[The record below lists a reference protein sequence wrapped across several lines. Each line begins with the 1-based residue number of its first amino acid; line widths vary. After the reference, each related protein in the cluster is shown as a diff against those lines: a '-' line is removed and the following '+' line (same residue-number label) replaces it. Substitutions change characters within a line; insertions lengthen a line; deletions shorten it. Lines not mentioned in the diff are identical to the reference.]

1 MANLRIAELDF
12 DTIKTNLKTY
22 LQSQNEFSDY
32 DFEGAGLSVLIDIL
46 AYNTHYNAYLANM
59 LANEMF
65 LDSAVKRSSA
75 VSIAKHLG
83 YTPKSV
89 TGSKAIIDIVVN
101 NPTGTPATLTL
112 DRYTSFSTTVGGSSY
127 TFLTTEP
134 YTIQPV
140 NGTYTFGNIPIKEG
154 RLLEYSF
161 NVVSPGPEEKF
172 EIPNAA
178 IDTSTMLVTV
188 QNSSTDTTT
197 TTYTLASDT
206 TEVLSSSTVYFLE
219 ENTLGNYQIYFG
231 DGILGKKLVAGN
243 IIRVQYLVSSGSV
256 SNVSGNIS
264 QSFTA
269 DNTIGG
275 SSNITVT
282 TVTNATGGTEKESI
296 ASIKFNAPKSNLARS
311 RAVTKSDYISVI
323 KSRYSQVESIS
334 VWGGEENVPPAY
346 GKVFISLKPYS
357 GFVID
362 DLTKTEIKNTIL
374 KDRQIL
380 TVIPEFV
387 DPDYIYVGLNV
398 NINYNKNATTLTS
411 SQISNLARTTITN
424 YFNTQVQQFEKPFY
438 YSQLLEDI
446 NNVNGSVL
454 SVLTGI
460 KIQKRITPVLNV
472 SNAYIDENTLKFN
485 NRLHPGEL
493 QSTRFFIVRNGVTI
507 TARLKDTPTSMP
519 PNYDGTGSV
528 RMFNIEDNTDLGAIG
543 TIDYATGEISI
554 TNLVPVGYPAG
565 QFDIAITCDAQ
576 EESYNITA
584 ARNQIIVLDDNTE
597 FPSSS
602 RLPGLTINV
611 TAV

>member
-22 LQSQNEFSDY
+22 LQSQSEFSDY
-32 DFEGAGLSVLIDIL
+32 DFEGAGLSVLLDVL

-83 YTPKSV
+83 YTPRSV
-89 TGSKAIIDIVVN
+89 TGAKAVLNIVVN
-101 NPTGTPATLTL
+101 SPTGTPGTLTL
-112 DRYTSFSTTVGGSSY
+112 DRYSSFSTTINSVAY

-134 YTIQPV
+134 YTIQPTGGV
-140 NGTYTFGNIPIKEG
+140 YTFGNIPVKEG
-154 RLLEYSF
+154 RLLEYAHT
-161 NVVSPGPEEKF
+161 VVTPGPDEKY

-178 IDTSTMLVTV
+178 IDTATMLVTV

-197 TTYTLASDT
+197 TTYTLATDLT
-206 TEVLSSSTVYFLE
+206 AVTNTSTVYFLE
-219 ENTLGNYQIYFG
+219 ENALGNYQLYFG
-231 DGILGKKLVAGN
+231 DGILGKKLTAGN
-243 IIRVQYLVSSGSV
+243 IIRVQYLVSAGSIA
-256 SNVSGNIS
+256 NVSGSIS
-264 QSFTA
+264 QSFSA

-282 TVTNATGGTEKESI
+282 TVTNSTGGAEKESI
-296 ASIKFNAPKSNLARS
+296 ASIKFNAPRANLSKS
-311 RAVTKSDYISVI
+311 RAVTKSDYSSII
-323 KSRYSQVESIS
+323 KAQYSQVESIS
-334 VWGGEENVPPAY
+334 VWGGEENEPPAY

-374 KDRQIL
+374 KDRQVL
-380 TVIPEFV
+380 TVTPEFV
-387 DPDYIYVGLNV
+387 DPDYIYVNLTVG
-398 NINYNKNATTLTS
+398 INYNKNITTLTA
-411 SQISNLARTTITN
+411 SQISNLARTAISN
-424 YFNTQVQQFEKPFY
+424 YFNTQLQQFEKPFY
-438 YSQLLEDI
+438 HSQLVEDI
-446 NNVNGSVL
+446 NDVNGSVL

-460 KIQKRITPVLNV
+460 KVQKRITPVLNV
-472 SNAYIDENTLKFN
+472 SNAYIDENILKFN
-485 NRLHPGEL
+485 NRLHPGDLE
-493 QSTRFFIVRNGVTI
+493 STRFFIVRNGATI
-507 TARLKDTPTSMP
+507 TVRLKDVPATMP
-519 PNYDGTGSV
+519 PNYNGTGTV
-528 RMFNIEDNTDLGAIG
+528 RMYNVEDDTDLGAIG
-543 TIDYATGEISI
+543 TINYSTGEISI
-554 TNLVPVGYPAG
+554 TNITPVGYPTG

-597 FPSSS
+597 FPASS